1 MWPSSPI
8 SHLPSPRLRI
18 LPTTTIQPY
27 IIVSSTI
34 VAATELGKFTISWLT
49 IRDSCQTPLMTSS
62 SSHPSESISKS
73 NLEPQKTQHD
83 LKKKNRARNK
93 EDCKI
98 KGYLSVQ
105 TSDVI
110 NNQISHPRLIF
121 QDHMH

>member
-8 SHLPSPRLRI
+8 SQSPHT
-18 LPTTTIQPY
+18 PNYNHTTIYHCLHHNSCSYRTGQIYNFMAYDPRQLPNT
-27 IIVSSTI
+27 IDDIKFVSS
-34 VAATELGKFTISWLT
+34 
-49 IRDSCQTPLMTSS
+49 IR
-62 SSHPSESISKS
+62 SISKS
-73 NLEPQKTQHD
+73 KLKPQKMQHD